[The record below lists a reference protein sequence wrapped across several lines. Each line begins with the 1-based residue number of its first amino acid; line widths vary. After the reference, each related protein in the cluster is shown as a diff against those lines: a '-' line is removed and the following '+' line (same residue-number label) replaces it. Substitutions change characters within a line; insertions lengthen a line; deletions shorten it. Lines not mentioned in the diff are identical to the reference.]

1 MPIQLNP
8 MLERAPFLTCP
19 LCGEATL
26 GILSAGGSTLRRRCR
41 ACRHAVS
48 VPLPGL
54 SKKVV
59 YLDQFAISE
68 IYKVKSGRRR
78 AQSGGQAFWE
88 EVTAQIDRACLL
100 QQVIFPGSN
109 IHRDETIVSPFASDL
124 ALAHEMLS
132 GDVSFANFEH
142 IERRQV
148 LDYAKTYLN
157 GRAAP
162 SLSFHV
168 DEVLEGARN
177 DWLPDMHITTD
188 MDYAVFANGIRRHR
202 DETDASCKVLWQ
214 RWIRQKPT
222 FNEVFSHEF
231 NDFGNAKK
239 GALKYAAQQ
248 AQTALQSHDTH
259 EFLNR
264 LSYPALEEFNQ
275 LKQLFRDHG
284 IAERELASSVFAF
297 WDWPEN
303 RNMPTHRISAYLFA
317 GLSRRLVSAGQKKLP
332 SKGMMNDIRAIST
345 YGPYVDAM
353 FIDKGCA
360 SLLSEEPLRS
370 ELRLKAEIFSST
382 SGQAFLQYLQR
393 LDDETPANVRR
404 HAREIYGI

>member
-1 MPIQLNP
+1 
-8 MLERAPFLTCP
+8 MLERAPFRKCP
-19 LCGEATL
+19 SCGEQSL
-26 GILSAGGSTLRRRCR
+26 GILRAGGSTLRRRCQR
-41 ACRHAVS
+41 CQHAIS
-48 VPLPGL
+48 ILLPEL

-78 AQSGGQAFWE
+78 PRSGGQAFWE
-88 EVTAQIDRACLL
+88 EVTARIDRAHLL

-109 IHRDETIVSPFASDL
+109 IHRDETIVSPFANEL
-124 ALAHEMLS
+124 GLAHEMLS
-132 GDVSFANFEH
+132 GDVSFANYEH
-142 IERRQV
+142 IEQRQV
-148 LDYAKTYLN
+148 LEYAKAYLN
-157 GRAAP
+157 DRVAP
-162 SLSFHV
+162 CLSFNI
-168 DEVLEGARN
+168 DEVLEGNRN

-188 MDYAVFANGIRRHR
+188 MDYAVFADGIRRHR
-202 DETDASCKVLWQ
+202 DETDASCSVLWQ
-214 RWIRQKPT
+214 RWIDQKPT
-222 FNEVFSHEF
+222 FDEVFAHEF
-231 NDFGNAKK
+231 NDFGNAKR
-239 GALKYAAQQ
+239 GALRYAAQK
-248 AQTALQSHDTH
+248 AQSALQSYDTH

-264 LSYPALEEFNQ
+264 LSYPAMEEFNQ
-275 LKQLFRDHG
+275 LKQLFRGHG

-370 ELRLKAEIFSST
+370 ELKLKAQIFSTT
-382 SGQAFLQYLQR
+382 SGNAFLEYLRR
-393 LDDETPANVRR
+393 LDDKTPANVRR
-404 HAREIYGI
+404 HAQEIYGI